1 MKNNDIYFD
10 ENPKLKEM
18 KLKSKSNNN
27 KKKDYKN
34 IFLCPLNKNDCVN
47 SIDIFEDIILYG
59 TIMGNVYLCRANKN
73 NLYQDINQEIYINE
87 SYQSDINNLSNNKN
101 QTQYEIKQK
110 YKIEEKDTSKISCI
124 KLNTNNSNLTINNH
138 NQFDRNENET
148 LKINN
153 NNKKEIEKIYFES
166 DLMPKTKSGINN
178 LKLQGITTKQ
188 NLLKILENKN
198 IKYEKGRIYK
208 NSFIKKDIIPF
219 PQVTQLI
226 INAKE
231 NIPCVSFDTK
241 DIVNLSIGDYEIIRL
256 KNMSSF
262 NINDDNSN
270 YTYIR
275 IKNYVSENEHIKKCE
290 NTTCMMTDKNFL
302 IVYTIYAEN
311 DSQIQLNKVNYQN
324 KNMISFEVVEGE
336 IEMYNYSIPFDFDGD
351 RFLFVDYESDALRR
365 ICINYTLS
373 KKEPFIY
380 KISKGFGHIN
390 YMKFL
395 LRDKVFLC
403 KNQKICEIYKID
415 ENFILLESWVHNGE
429 EIIAMNVYIEGTK
442 DNELFSDDSYTNL
455 SFKKYNENESQTIE
469 IIKKGNNSKRKKKYN
484 HLDDIYISPKNINV
498 NSIRKSFEKE
508 NFSNST
514 LRDLNL
520 NDNKKSIK
528 NSVKLKNDKGDG
540 LLPYNFNSEIDNRI
554 NRFGNEEEDDVI
566 EIYSEY
572 KNPQTKEITSTKE
585 YKKNTL
591 NKFIDESKFF
601 KPYDKNKELIKRSG
615 SYDYYIQDKNK
626 PTERSLYQNEKKIYI
641 LTVDLNGNFNLY
653 YNNKNKIIFN
663 LYDISNIDSKYKEE
677 TFFSMGFP
685 YYVTMNSKY
694 YAISTDFGIFVLSN
708 KV

>member
-1 MKNNDIYFD
+1 
-10 ENPKLKEM
+10 
-18 KLKSKSNNN
+18 
-27 KKKDYKN
+27 
-34 IFLCPLNKNDCVN
+34 
-47 SIDIFEDIILYG
+47 
-59 TIMGNVYLCRANKN
+59 MGNVYLCRANKN

-685 YYVTMNSKY
+685 YYL
-694 YAISTDFGIFVLSN
+694 FQF
-708 KV
+708 

>member
-18 KLKSKSNNN
+18 KLKSKTNNN

-59 TIMGNVYLCRANKN
+59 TIMGNVYLCRSNKN

-87 SYQSDINNLSNNKN
+87 SNQSDINDLSNNKN

-166 DLMPKTKSGINN
+166 DLMPKTKSGLNN

-188 NLLKILENKN
+188 NLLNILENKN
-198 IKYEKGRIYK
+198 NKYEKGIIYK

-270 YTYIR
+270 YTYVR

-290 NTTCMMTDKNFL
+290 NATCMMTDKYFL
-302 IVYTIYAEN
+302 IVYTIYGEN

-324 KNMISFEVVEGE
+324 KNMTSFEVVEGE

-365 ICINYTLS
+365 ICIYYTLS

-415 ENFILLESWVHNGE
+415 ENFFLLESWVHIGE

-442 DNELFSDDSYTNL
+442 DNEFFSDDSYTNL
-455 SFKKYNENESQTIE
+455 SYKKYNENESQTIE
-469 IIKKGNNSKRKKKYN
+469 IIKKGNNHKSKKKYN

-498 NSIRKSFEKE
+498 NSKRKSFEKE
-508 NFSNST
+508 NFSSST

-528 NSVKLKNDKGDG
+528 NSIKPKNNIGDG

-554 NRFGNEEEDDVI
+554 NRLGNEEEDDVI

-572 KNPQTKEITSTKE
+572 KNPQTKEITSTKD

-591 NKFIDESKFF
+591 NKFIDENKFF
-601 KPYDKNKELIKRSG
+601 KPYDKNKELIKRGG
-615 SYDYYIQDKNK
+615 SYDYFIQDKNK
-626 PTERSLYQNEKKIYI
+626 PTERSLCQNEKKIYI

-653 YNNKNKIIFN
+653 YNHKNKIIFN

>member
-18 KLKSKSNNN
+18 KLKSKTNNN

-73 NLYQDINQEIYINE
+73 NLYQDINQQLYINE
-87 SYQSDINNLSNNKN
+87 SNQSDINDLSNNKN

-166 DLMPKTKSGINN
+166 DLMPKTKSGLNN

-188 NLLKILENKN
+188 NLLNIVENKN
-198 IKYEKGRIYK
+198 INYEKGIIYK

-270 YTYIR
+270 YTYVR

-290 NTTCMMTDKNFL
+290 NATCMMTDKYFL

-324 KNMISFEVVEGE
+324 KNMTSFEVVEGE

-365 ICINYTLS
+365 ICIYYTLS

-395 LRDKVFLC
+395 FRDKVFLC

-415 ENFILLESWVHNGE
+415 ENFFLLESWVHIGE

-442 DNELFSDDSYTNL
+442 DNEFFSDDSYTNL
-455 SFKKYNENESQTIE
+455 SYKKYNENESQTIE
-469 IIKKGNNSKRKKKYN
+469 IIKKGNNHKSKKKYN
-484 HLDDIYISPKNINV
+484 HLDDIYISPKNINAISKR
-498 NSIRKSFEKE
+498 NSFEKE
-508 NFSNST
+508 NFSSST

-528 NSVKLKNDKGDG
+528 NSIKPKNNIGDG

-566 EIYSEY
+566 EIYSQC
-572 KNPQTKEITSTKE
+572 KNPQAKEIASTKE

-591 NKFIDESKFF
+591 NKFFEENKVF
-601 KPYDKNKELIKRSG
+601 KPSDKNKELIKRSG

-653 YNNKNKIIFN
+653 YNNKSKTIFN
-663 LYDISNIDSKYKEE
+663 LYEISTINSKYKEE